1 MKKKILVTFVEA
13 GMGHI
18 TTAQAV
24 LDALNLCKDEDVEI
38 IPKNIFHEN
47 DILRKYE
54 QFLVNQT
61 KKSSSSPL
69 HSRAQLVS
77 MHLLGS
83 QNTLKLVNGF
93 IYGKQKKL
101 YIEELKKIK
110 PDIIIDT
117 HYFTSYASVCYRD
130 KYAPDCK
137 VVTYDPDNNV
147 HGWWD
152 RRVDYFIVN
161 NEQALDEAINKRKFS
176 KEKVKRVFFITR
188 QGVVNCNESK
198 DFYRK
203 KYNIPHDQFA
213 VKLADGAYAN
223 AKMRSFVYELCKT
236 DKPLTIVAIAG
247 RNKKLYNELM
257 EFKKNLPKN
266 VNLMPFEFVPEV
278 YEICKAC
285 DLFITKGGP
294 NAVLDSVFVQTP
306 VVINYYANNIEG
318 TTKKLF
324 VDRLGC
330 GLFIKNKVRARK
342 FVEDCV
348 DNPKILQPFVKN
360 EQKLDKTQNG
370 AQEIADFVLEL
381 VQKS

>member
-1 MKKKILVTFVEA
+1 MKKILVTFVEA

-24 LDALNLCKDEDVEI
+24 LDALNLCKDEEVEI
-38 IPKNIFHEN
+38 IAKNIFHEN
-47 DILRKYE
+47 ETLAKYE
-54 QFLVNQT
+54 RFLVNET
-61 KKSSSSPL
+61 KKSSSNAL
-69 HSRAQLVS
+69 HSRVQLVS
-77 MHLLGS
+77 MHLFGS
-83 QNTLKLVNGF
+83 QNTLKFVNSCV
-93 IYGKQKKL
+93 YGKQKKL

-117 HYFTSYASVCYRD
+117 HYFTSYASVCYRN
-130 KYAPDCK
+130 KYAPNCK

-161 NEQALDEAINKRKFS
+161 NEQAVDEAINKRKFD
-176 KEKVKRVFFITR
+176 KDKVKRVFFITR
-188 QGVVNCNESK
+188 AGVVNCNESK
-198 DFYRK
+198 EFYRK
-203 KYNIPHDQFA
+203 KYNIPQDVFA
-213 VKLADGAYAN
+213 VKLADGVYAK

-236 DKPLTIVAIAG
+236 DRPLTIVAIAG
-247 RNKKLYNELM
+247 KNKKLYDELM
-257 EFKKNLPKN
+257 EFKNTLPKN
-266 VNLMPFEFVPEV
+266 INLMPFEFVPEV

-306 VVINYYANNIEG
+306 IIINYYANNIEG

-330 GLFIKNKVRARK
+330 GLCIKDKVKARK
-342 FVEDCV
+342 FVEQCI
-348 DNPKILQPFVKN
+348 DNPEILQPFVEN
-360 EQKLDKTQNG
+360 EGKLDKTKNG

-381 VQKS
+381 AKK